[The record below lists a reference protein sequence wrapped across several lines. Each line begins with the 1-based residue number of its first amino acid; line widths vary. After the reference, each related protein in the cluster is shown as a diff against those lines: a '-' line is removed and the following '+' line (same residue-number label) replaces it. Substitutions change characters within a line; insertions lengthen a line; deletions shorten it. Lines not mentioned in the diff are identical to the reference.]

1 MPVAAVDSSR
11 EVPHDPGLRRRW
23 PAGSASGSD
32 DRRSEADIGLRLRP
46 GLGAR
51 QQEAE
56 RLRRLPE
63 ATMQEFHD
71 AGILRVIQPAA
82 FGGFEAD
89 FICQIDLTYEIAH
102 SCGASG
108 WVYAVLSAHAA
119 MIANFSERAQQ
130 EVWSDD
136 PCALASSS
144 LSSIG
149 RFKRVDG
156 GCLVSGFWRYSSG
169 CDYCAWL
176 VAGADASPLPNPP
189 PLAGEG
195 RVGVSSRAPPFSAA
209 NPRARNRR
217 RLACSR
223 PCRHRQQIA
232 SRRRRVCAR
241 VAQHHR
247 PRIPRQYRPGPLAA
261 RPPPPLS
268 AEPLRA
274 SRS

>member
-89 FICQIDLTYEIAH
+89 FICQIDLTYEIARA
-102 SCGASG
+102 CGASG
-108 WVYAVLSAHAA
+108 WVFAVLSAHAA
-119 MIANFSERAQQ
+119 MIANFSERARQ
-130 EVWSDD
+130 EVWGDD

-144 LSSIG
+144 QLAV
-149 RFKRVDG
+149 VD
-156 GCLVSGFWRYSSG
+156 R
-169 CDYCAWL
+169 
-176 VAGADASPLPNPP
+176 PLQ
-189 PLAGEG
+189 
-195 RVGVSSRAPPFSAA
+195 
-209 NPRARNRR
+209 AR
-217 RLACSR
+217 
-223 PCRHRQQIA
+223 
-232 SRRRRVCAR
+232 
-241 VAQHHR
+241 
-247 PRIPRQYRPGPLAA
+247 
-261 RPPPPLS
+261 
-268 AEPLRA
+268 
-274 SRS
+274 